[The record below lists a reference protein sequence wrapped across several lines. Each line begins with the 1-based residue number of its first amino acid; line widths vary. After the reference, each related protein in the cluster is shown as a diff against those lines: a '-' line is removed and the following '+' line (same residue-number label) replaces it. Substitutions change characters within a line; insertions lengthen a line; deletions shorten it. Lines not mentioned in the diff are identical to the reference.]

1 MMDALRACG
10 FGGVVTNVHPGDGFV
25 SNPDNLR
32 SFAALLRELDQA
44 GLDYWIYDEQG
55 YPSGFAGGEALT
67 GHPELEAKG
76 FYMRRK
82 VAYEPCTAE
91 FRLDME
97 SDRIVWAAKYPL
109 DTASPLADG
118 IESRPCFDRMQPV
131 PFSAEAVSCALEA
144 EEILYVFCVKSAY
157 EGSHCTHNVCSHKR
171 YINVMDPRAVRR
183 FIDLCYEPIACLLY
197 TSPSPRD

>member
-1 MMDALRACG
+1 MRETQFQHPDPRYRVRPILHVWPQERGRMMDALRACG

-82 VAYEPCTAE
+82 VAYEPGTDVYKRQ
-91 FRLDME
+91 RLGRRLRSARRDICRFDAGYRLPAQR
-97 SDRIVWAAKYPL
+97 SSALNDDAASVVRPY
-109 DTASPLADG
+109 SIFLAC
-118 IESRPCFDRMQPV
+118 SVVCRLRYRARRSLPV
-131 PFSAEAVSCALEA
+131 
-144 EEILYVFCVKSAY
+144 
-157 EGSHCTHNVCSHKR
+157 
-171 YINVMDPRAVRR
+171 
-183 FIDLCYEPIACLLY
+183 
-197 TSPSPRD
+197 